1 VSAPLGMRM
10 ACGGM
15 CSKES
20 GMESNR
26 TFIRACPYCFDAIP
40 QARVD

>member
-1 VSAPLGMRM
+1 VSPPLGIRI
-10 ACGGM
+10 ATGGM

-26 TFIRACPYCFDAIP
+26 TFIRTGPHYFGATLR
-40 QARVD
+40 RV